1 VRGIGVWLG
10 SVKDLNAQSRAF
22 INGWNDRR
30 RLSSE
35 SR

>member
-1 VRGIGVWLG
+1 
-10 SVKDLNAQSRAF
+10 VKGLNAKIRAF

-30 RLSSE
+30 QVSSE